1 MKYIDVDKLIAELER
16 WRDKAKED
24 YNKNH
29 YSMGRCDAL
38 AEFRNYIVSLQENLP
53 EINKYIDSEKLK
65 YKIEWM
71 KEKEYN
77 DQYDDFNKVA
87 RNVLDDILDFVTS
100 LQQEE
105 PNHQEPMIQWTGK
118 NLKEVIDFTTV
129 LPKFK
134 DWFKSWEEY
143 ENYVHAHNDIFKLF
157 FADGSHYEIPAGAW
171 IIKTPDGHIVP
182 SVANYVMKREIKDES

>member
-24 YNKNH
+24 YNKSH

-38 AEFRNYIVSLQENLP
+38 AEFRNYIVSLQEEQPDEQP
-53 EINKYIDSEKLK
+53 EYGYL
-65 YKIEWM
+65 
-71 KEKEYN
+71 
-77 DQYDDFNKVA
+77 
-87 RNVLDDILDFVTS
+87 VTS
-100 LQQEE
+100 LQQEK
-105 PNHQEPMIQWTGK
+105 PNHQELMIQWTGK

-143 ENYVHAHNDIFKLF
+143 ENYVHTHNDIFKLF